1 MATFEALGTLHEVFN
16 EVQVTEKFRK
26 REFVLEMT
34 NGMYTDYVKFQLVQD
49 KCSAL
54 NSFKTGESIKVYFN
68 LSGRKGTSRDGATV
82 YYTNLSAWKLERA
95 DASSVASSS
104 SSGSRSGGASQADA
118 PPPDDDDVPF

>member
-1 MATFEALGTLHEVFN
+1 MAASYEALGTIHDIFG

-34 NGMYTDYVKFQLVQD
+34 NGMYTDYVKFQLTQD

-54 NSFKTGESIKVYFN
+54 NAFKVGDSIKVLFN

-82 YYTNLSAWKLERA
+82 YYTNISAWKIEP
-95 DASSVASSS
+95 ASGAASAPRG
-104 SSGSRSGGASQADA
+104 SSGGSQSGSGEA